1 MTTLKLIEL
10 FSNNQQKM
18 ESFSNTTID
27 EEISIINPGA
37 VADVKL
43 STFKDNLLKYE
54 ENYPYVNSTTILGVI
69 QSNISTTNEKLG

>member
-1 MTTLKLIEL
+1 
-10 FSNNQQKM
+10 M
-18 ESFSNTTID
+18 ESFSNKTIE
-27 EEISIINPGA
+27 EEIFNVNPEA

-69 QSNISTTNEKLG
+69 QSNLSTADEKLG

>member
-1 MTTLKLIEL
+1 
-10 FSNNQQKM
+10 M
-18 ESFSNTTID
+18 ESFSNKTIE
-27 EEISIINPGA
+27 EEIFNVNPGA

-69 QSNISTTNEKLG
+69 QSNLSTADEKLG

>member
-1 MTTLKLIEL
+1 
-10 FSNNQQKM
+10 M
-18 ESFSNTTID
+18 ESFSNKTIE
-27 EEISIINPGA
+27 EEIFNVNPEA

-69 QSNISTTNEKLG
+69 